1 MLPFDWS
8 SVPTTKRQHRA
19 AHRNL
24 RVAQCAT
31 EDTLSGEYRS
41 RLSFCS
47 SMDAP
52 GMRLWKSP
60 VLCAHRRARCSPRYA
75 RARDPSTVHPWT
87 HQVCVY
93 RSHRACAS
101 MDTQEM
107 RLRTH
112 MLETCLERCSYA
124 SMDAPGA
131 PMGVIGPVRPWKH
144 RKCVYGSHQSCAPI
158 DAQGVCL
165 WKSSGLCI
173 HGRAGCAP
181 MDTRALLC
189 VHRRTIAEKVLCVNE
204 HISTARW
211 HHQIQVRIST

>member
-60 VLCAHRRARCSPRYA
+60 VLCAHRRARCPPRYA
-75 RARDPSTVHPWT
+75 WARDPSTVHPWT

-93 RSHRACAS
+93 
-101 MDTQEM
+101 E
-107 RLRTH
+107 
-112 MLETCLERCSYA
+112 
-124 SMDAPGA
+124 
-131 PMGVIGPVRPWKH
+131 
-144 RKCVYGSHQSCAPI
+144 SHQTCAPI
-158 DAQGVCL
+158 AASGMRL
-165 WKSSGLCI
+165 YKSLGLCA
-173 HGRAGCAP
+173 HRRARCVSMEVMGPVCPWTHRVCSYGRASS
-181 MDTRALLC
+181 L
-189 VHRRTIAEKVLCVNE
+189 VRT
-204 HISTARW
+204 
-211 HHQIQVRIST
+211 